1 MNHPDNRNTP
11 VIIMADDDDDDC
23 MLAREAIEE
32 SRSRITFFCVDDGI
46 KLIEHLTIEIDPPSL
61 ILLDLNMPG
70 KDGRQVLKEIKS
82 TNAFKHIPVVILTT
96 SQAEKDIAFS
106 KEMGADF
113 FFTKPAQF
121 DEWVNIMKQL
131 IQHFLQA

>member
-1 MNHPDNRNTP
+1 MEHSNNHKTP
-11 VIIMADDDDDDC
+11 IVIMADDDDDDC
-23 MLAREAIEE
+23 LLAREAIEE
-32 SRSRITFFCVDDGI
+32 SKSRITFFCVDDGI
-46 KLIEHLTIEIDPPSL
+46 KLIEHLLNEIHLPSL

-70 KDGRQVLKEIKS
+70 KDGRQVLREIKS
-82 TNAFKHIPVVILTT
+82 IQSFKHIPVVILTT
-96 SQAEKDIAFS
+96 SQAEKDMAFS

-121 DEWVNIMKQL
+121 DEWVDIMRRL